1 MSSNLAYLVYEAM
14 NWGLSSVS
22 IYFLDSNNNQN
33 SAGVLV
39 PSKGTYYY
47 FDSSDAVYTA
57 TSFVI
62 AVNGNTIFSIPLNN
76 VQKTANTTIFV
87 VVSLSITVNLPG
99 NLGTLVTQAIEALF
113 AGIIMNLGCSATAY
127 YTITNEQT
135 NQQSQGSVNL
145 QFNLVSNSEFTASGS
160 ISYSQYEVVSVTQI
174 TISCSYGNVNQNIS
188 TSTLNSSECQSSSGC
203 TFTVTITFTS

>member
-14 NWGLSSVS
+14 TSGLSSVS
-22 IYFLDSNNNQN
+22 IYFLDSNNNQH

-39 PSKGTYYY
+39 PSTGTYYY

-62 AVNGNTIFSIPLNN
+62 AVNGNTLLSIPLNN
-76 VQKTANTTIFV
+76 VQKTTNTTIFV
-87 VVSLSITVNLPG
+87 VVSLSITINLPG
-99 NLGTLVTQAIEALF
+99 DLGTLVTQAIQALF
-113 AGIIMNLGCSATAY
+113 AGVIMNLGCRATAY
-127 YTITNEQT
+127 YVITNKQT
-135 NQQSQGSVNL
+135 NQQSSGSVGL
-145 QFNLVSNSEFTASGS
+145 SFSLVSNSEFTASGS

-203 TFTVTITFTS
+203 TFTVTVTFTS

>member
-14 NWGLSSVS
+14 TSGLSRVS
-22 IYFLDSNNNQN
+22 IYFLDSNNNQH

-39 PSKGTYYY
+39 PSTGTYYY

-62 AVNGNTIFSIPLNN
+62 AVNGNTLLSIPLNN

-87 VVSLSITVNLPG
+87 VVSLSITINLPG
-99 NLGTLVTQAIEALF
+99 NLGTLVTQVIQALF

-127 YTITNEQT
+127 YTITNKQT

-188 TSTLNSSECQSSSGC
+188 TSILNSSECQSSSGC